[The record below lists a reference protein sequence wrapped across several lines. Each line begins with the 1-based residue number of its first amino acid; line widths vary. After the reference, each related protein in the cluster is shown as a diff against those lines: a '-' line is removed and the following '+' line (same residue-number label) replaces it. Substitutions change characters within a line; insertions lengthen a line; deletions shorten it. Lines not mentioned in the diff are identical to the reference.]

1 MTSAITGESL
11 GSLSTDQLKDNKI
24 KTDISAFLTGLGL
37 DPAKAWNGS
46 Y

>member
-1 MTSAITGESL
+1 MTSAIAGESL
-11 GSLSTDQLKDNKI
+11 ISLSTDQLKDNKI

-37 DPAKAWNGS
+37 DPAKSWNGS